1 MHLLMILAGTVSGFE
16 FVRFSALIRQQQ
28 VSRFALDSTTAS
40 ESFCTWFDNS
50 EWAVLHL
57 IRQQV
62 VSRFALDSTTA
73 SESFCTW
80 FRHFDSNFST
90 SEIPAKFG
98 FFCRYLYLSK
108 WKRIRRWSVVET
120 RENIG
125 ERTFIDFE
133 VLREMETR
141 NSSRV
146 LEKRNSDHLKSE
158 FEEEV
163 LGWKRMGHRD
173 SNSPLPIFFF

>member
-1 MHLLMILAGTVSGFE
+1 MYPWWVPKYRGKGCNEASRHRLQLEE
-16 FVRFSALIRQQQ
+16 FVFSKLTKSLILPSPTMFLSYGGRKKKNK
-28 VSRFALDSTTAS
+28 LENIWWT
-40 ESFCTWFDNS
+40 
-50 EWAVLHL
+50 
-57 IRQQV
+57 
-62 VSRFALDSTTA
+62 
-73 SESFCTW
+73 
-80 FRHFDSNFST
+80 FRRV
-90 SEIPAKFG
+90 KFL
-98 FFCRYLYLSK
+98 RY
-108 WKRIRRWSVVET
+108 SVVET
-120 RENIG
+120 RENTG

-133 VLREMETR
+133 VLKEMETR